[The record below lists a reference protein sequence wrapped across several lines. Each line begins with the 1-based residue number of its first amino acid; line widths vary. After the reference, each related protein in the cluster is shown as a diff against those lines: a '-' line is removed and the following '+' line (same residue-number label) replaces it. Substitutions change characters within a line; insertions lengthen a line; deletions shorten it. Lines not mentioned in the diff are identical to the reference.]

1 MRRFD
6 DNTYYRPA
14 DEAMRLIATV
24 GSLAQWRH
32 YGQGPAFCK
41 FGRRILYLG
50 RDLNRWMD
58 EHRVEPKVSGTKRV
72 RVDGAPQCSDAKS
85 RQIG

>member
-6 DNTYYRPA
+6 DNTYYRPS

-24 GSLAQWRH
+24 GGLAQWRH
-32 YGQGPAFCK
+32 YGRGPAFTK

-58 EHRVEPKVSGTKRV
+58 EHRVEPKVSGTERV
-72 RVDGAPQCSDAKS
+72 LGDGAPECSEVKS
-85 RQIG
+85 RRLG

>member
-6 DNTYYRPA
+6 DSTYYRPA

-32 YGQGPAFCK
+32 YGSGPPFTK

-58 EHRVEPKVSGTKRV
+58 EHRVEPKVSGTERV
-72 RVDGAPQCSDAKS
+72 HVDGAPKCSDAKS

>member
-6 DNTYYRPA
+6 DDTYYRPA

-24 GSLAQWRH
+24 ATLAQWRH
-32 YGQGPAFCK
+32 YCKGPAFTK

-50 RDLNRWMD
+50 HDLNRWID
-58 EHRVEPKVSGTKRV
+58 EHRVEPKVSGAEGGRG
-72 RVDGAPQCSDAKS
+72 DGTPEGSHAKS
-85 RQIG
+85 RRIG